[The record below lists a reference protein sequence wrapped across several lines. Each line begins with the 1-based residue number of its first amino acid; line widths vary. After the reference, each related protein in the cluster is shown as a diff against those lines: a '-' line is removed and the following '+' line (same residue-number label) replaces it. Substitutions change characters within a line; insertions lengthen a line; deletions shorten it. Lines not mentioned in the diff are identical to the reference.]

1 MQICT
6 CTCKCLCSVC
16 IWYYYNNICLGVH
29 KHKPVGAESQWQ
41 RPEISSNL
49 AEDLSL
55 DDPIDPT
62 LLPQQKDKRS
72 KRWKDAHSKKGEG
85 EREREKGMEKGGRER
100 EGKR

>member
-16 IWYYYNNICLGVH
+16 VCYYYNNNCLGVD

-62 LLPQQKDKRS
+62 LLPQQKDN
-72 KRWKDAHSKKGEG
+72 
-85 EREREKGMEKGGRER
+85 
-100 EGKR
+100 

>member
-1 MQICT
+1 MLAFIGLTAFYAWARAKHFGCH
-6 CTCKCLCSVC
+6 SVC
-16 IWYYYNNICLGVH
+16 LSIITGINNNNNNCLGVD

-41 RPEISSNL
+41 RPEISSN

-85 EREREKGMEKGGRER
+85 EKE
-100 EGKR
+100 